1 MYDLYFYLAAAFGV
15 IVFGISKGGFAAPIA
30 ILAIPVMSLSMSP
43 TKAAG
48 ILLPILILMDLLAM
62 YIYWNKWDL
71 KNIKIIIPTSII
83 GIFIGSLSFQFI
95 SENGIEIAGIEY
107 VVDQSGE
114 IFTYDVNTNTN
125 YNSQAEKYSKIKGM
139 KAIAEF
145 LKKELL
151 LLSNIKVVA

>member
-1 MYDLYFYLAAAFGV
+1 M
-15 IVFGISKGGFAAPIA
+15 FGISKGGFAAPIA

-83 GIFIGSLSFQFI
+83 GIFNLRALSALPVSSSISL
-95 SENGIEIAGIEY
+95 
-107 VVDQSGE
+107 
-114 IFTYDVNTNTN
+114 TTT
-125 YNSQAEKYSKIKGM
+125 K
-139 KAIAEF
+139 
-145 LKKELL
+145 
-151 LLSNIKVVA
+151 